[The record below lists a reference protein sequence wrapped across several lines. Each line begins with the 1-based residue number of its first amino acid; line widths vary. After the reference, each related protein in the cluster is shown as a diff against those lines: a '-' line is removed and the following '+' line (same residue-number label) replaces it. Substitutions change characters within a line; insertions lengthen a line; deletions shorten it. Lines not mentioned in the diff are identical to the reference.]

1 MPMPRS
7 FWIDG
12 SATFT
17 TVLSSMIMNRPI
29 ATATSVHHLRFSGV
43 NSRARTPERLEHHA
57 RRTWYG
63 YPYASRVS
71 EFIWS
76 PSPEEVESA
85 NVTRLARSLGVER
98 YHDLHRISIEQ
109 PERFWPAVIED
120 LGLEFSE
127 PWTEVV
133 DTSRGPEWAKWFVGG
148 KLNLAWNCVH
158 RWAAGEL
165 AEEEAAVWQP
175 EDGGRVA
182 LTWRELS
189 EAVYRLAEG
198 LASIG
203 IGEGDAVGIFL
214 PMSPQVA
221 IASHACAHL
230 GAVQVPIFSGF
241 AAPAIAARL
250 ADARAKVLITADGT
264 LRRGQAVPMKAIAD
278 DALRDAPTV
287 ASVVVWR
294 RLGLDDVP
302 MLSGRDRFWH
312 ELVDGADGTLPP
324 REVDSEAPY
333 LVAYTSGTTGRPKGA
348 LHVQGGFLV
357 SIAREAAYQSDV
369 EAGDRV
375 LFATDMGWIMGPWT
389 VVGAGACG
397 AA

>member
-1 MPMPRS
+1 MLIPRS
-7 FWIDG
+7 LRIDG

-17 TVLSSMIMNRPI
+17 TVLSSMIMKRPT
-29 ATATSVHHLRFSGV
+29 ATAASVHHFRFSGA
-43 NSRARTPERLEHHA
+43 NSLALTLCRLENLAASA
-57 RRTWYG
+57 RPVTRTLL
-63 YPYASRVS
+63 RVG
-71 EFIWS
+71 EFVWT
-76 PSPEEVESA
+76 PTPDEVESA

-127 PWTEVV
+127 PWTDVV
-133 DTSRGPEWAKWFVGG
+133 DVSRGPEWATWFVGG

-182 LTWRELS
+182 LSWRELS
-189 EAVYRLAEG
+189 DAVYRLAEG
-198 LASIG
+198 LAAIG
-203 IGEGDAVGIFL
+203 IGEGDAVGIYL

-250 ADARAKVLITADGT
+250 QHSEAKVVVTADGS
-264 LRRGQAVPMKAIAD
+264 LRRGREVPMKALVD
-278 DALRDAPTV
+278 EALAESPLV
-287 ASVVVWR
+287 EHVVVWR
-294 RLGLDDVP
+294 RLGSDAP
-302 MLSGRDRFWH
+302 MTGGRD
-312 ELVDGADGTLPP
+312 
-324 REVDSEAPY
+324 
-333 LVAYTSGTTGRPKGA
+333 
-348 LHVQGGFLV
+348 
-357 SIAREAAYQSDV
+357 
-369 EAGDRV
+369 
-375 LFATDMGWIMGPWT
+375 
-389 VVGAGACG
+389 
-397 AA
+397 